1 MRIKAKGIA
10 KELGLS
16 EATVSLALND
26 RPGVNENTKKRI
38 LECVREKQE
47 KLQENFEIQ
56 KKIVHGKVM
65 MLNYI
70 KNGIIMKR
78 SQEQNPIIEKIRE
91 TVKREGYTFEYRLFQ
106 EQFEE
111 IGNLISECREKDVK
125 GIYIMAAEMGKS
137 DIYPFLEL
145 QIPIVTGDNL
155 FYEEGI
161 NSFLIDNREG
171 IRRGVDYLVDKGHS
185 RIVYLAEDIDIFNF
199 LERREAFVLE
209 MAKRECGDVSNRI
222 RHLGSNVEEVAFSMG
237 KYLDE
242 GMRGVT
248 ALILE
253 SSVISMGVIKALL
266 ERNVRIPKD
275 ISLIGFDAVAP
286 VELPGFELTL
296 IKETHTKRHL
306 AAVKHLMQ
314 YMKDEN
320 EEIMRVYY
328 RTRLFEG
335 QTVFDK
341 SKYMYCIKFWW
352 QVFKENLNTCYFF
365 INWGKEAK
373 KKKDKICKIA
383 EKSKGD

>member
-1 MRIKAKGIA
+1 MRIKAKEIA
-10 KELGLS
+10 QELGIS

-26 RPGVNENTKKRI
+26 RPGVNANTKRRI

-47 KLQENFEIQ
+47 KARKDFE
-56 KKIVHGKVM
+56 KKEHAVLGTVM
-65 MLNYI
+65 MINYI

-78 SQEQNPIIEKIRE
+78 SQNRHPVIEMIKEIVEQ
-91 TVKREGYTFEYRLFQ
+91 EGYQFEYRLFQ
-106 EQFEE
+106 EQFEQVE
-111 IGNLISECREKDVK
+111 NLIAECKGKNVK
-125 GIYIMAAEMGKS
+125 EIYIMAAEMAKS

-145 QIPIVTGDNL
+145 QIPLVTGDNL

-185 RIVYLAEDIDIFNF
+185 RIVYLAENIDIFNF

-209 MAKRECGDVSNRI
+209 MAKRECGDARNRI
-222 RHLGSNVEEVAFSMG
+222 RHLGSNVEEAAYSMG

-248 ALILE
+248 AFILE

-266 ERNVRIPKD
+266 ERNIRIPRD
-275 ISLIGFDAVAP
+275 ISLLGFDAVAP

-296 IKETHTKRHL
+296 IKGTHTKRHM
-306 AAVKHLMQ
+306 AAVKHLLR

-328 RTRLFEG
+328 KTRLLEG
-335 QTVFDK
+335 ETVFDK
-341 SKYMYCIKFWW
+341 TKYIY
-352 QVFKENLNTCYFF
+352 
-365 INWGKEAK
+365 G
-373 KKKDKICKIA
+373 
-383 EKSKGD
+383 

>member
-70 KNGIIMKR
+70 KNVIIMKR

-341 SKYMYCIKFWW
+341 SKYMY
-352 QVFKENLNTCYFF
+352 
-365 INWGKEAK
+365 
-373 KKKDKICKIA
+373 
-383 EKSKGD
+383 

>member
-91 TVKREGYTFEYRLFQ
+91 TVKREGDTFEYRLFQ

-125 GIYIMAAEMGKS
+125 GIYIMAAEMEKS

-286 VELPGFELTL
+286 VELPGF
-296 IKETHTKRHL
+296 
-306 AAVKHLMQ
+306 
-314 YMKDEN
+314 
-320 EEIMRVYY
+320 
-328 RTRLFEG
+328 
-335 QTVFDK
+335 
-341 SKYMYCIKFWW
+341 
-352 QVFKENLNTCYFF
+352 
-365 INWGKEAK
+365 
-373 KKKDKICKIA
+373 
-383 EKSKGD
+383 

>member
-1 MRIKAKGIA
+1 
-10 KELGLS
+10 
-16 EATVSLALND
+16 
-26 RPGVNENTKKRI
+26 
-38 LECVREKQE
+38 
-47 KLQENFEIQ
+47 
-56 KKIVHGKVM
+56 
-65 MLNYI
+65 
-70 KNGIIMKR
+70 
-78 SQEQNPIIEKIRE
+78 
-91 TVKREGYTFEYRLFQ
+91 
-106 EQFEE
+106 
-111 IGNLISECREKDVK
+111 
-125 GIYIMAAEMGKS
+125 MGKS

-185 RIVYLAEDIDIFNF
+185 RIV
-199 LERREAFVLE
+199 
-209 MAKRECGDVSNRI
+209 
-222 RHLGSNVEEVAFSMG
+222 
-237 KYLDE
+237 YLDE

-296 IKETHTKRHL
+296 IKGTHTKRHL

-341 SKYMYCIKFWW
+341 SKYMY
-352 QVFKENLNTCYFF
+352 
-365 INWGKEAK
+365 
-373 KKKDKICKIA
+373 
-383 EKSKGD
+383 

>member
-91 TVKREGYTFEYRLFQ
+91 TVKREGDTFEYRLFQ

-209 MAKRECGDVSNRI
+209 MAK
-222 RHLGSNVEEVAFSMG
+222 H
-237 KYLDE
+237 LDE

-341 SKYMYCIKFWW
+341 SKYMY
-352 QVFKENLNTCYFF
+352 
-365 INWGKEAK
+365 
-373 KKKDKICKIA
+373 
-383 EKSKGD
+383 

>member
-1 MRIKAKGIA
+1 MDHQVRHPVIETIKVI
-10 KELGLS
+10 
-16 EATVSLALND
+16 V
-26 RPGVNENTKKRI
+26 
-38 LECVREKQE
+38 EK
-47 KLQENFEIQ
+47 
-56 KKIVHGKVM
+56 
-65 MLNYI
+65 
-70 KNGIIMKR
+70 
-78 SQEQNPIIEKIRE
+78 S
-91 TVKREGYTFEYRLFQ
+91 GYSFEYRLFQ
-106 EQFEE
+106 EKCEHVE
-111 IGNLISECREKDVK
+111 NLIAECREKDVK

-185 RIVYLAEDIDIFNF
+185 RIVYL
-199 LERREAFVLE
+199 
-209 MAKRECGDVSNRI
+209 
-222 RHLGSNVEEVAFSMG
+222 
-237 KYLDE
+237 DE

-296 IKETHTKRHL
+296 IKGTHTKRHL

-341 SKYMYCIKFWW
+341 SKYMY
-352 QVFKENLNTCYFF
+352 
-365 INWGKEAK
+365 
-373 KKKDKICKIA
+373 
-383 EKSKGD
+383 

>member
-1 MRIKAKGIA
+1 MRIKAKEIA

-26 RPGVNENTKKRI
+26 RPGVNEYTKRRI
-38 LECVREKQE
+38 LECVRQKQE
-47 KLQENFEIQ
+47 KSQENFEI
-56 KKIVHGKVM
+56 KEKIVHGKVM

-106 EQFEE
+106 EQFEQ
-111 IGNLISECREKDVK
+111 IGNLIAECREKDVK
-125 GIYIMAAEMGKS
+125 GIYIMAAEMRKS

-171 IRRGVDYLVDKGHS
+171 IRRGVDYLIDKGHS
-185 RIVYLAEDIDIFNF
+185 RIVYLAENIDIFNF

-209 MAKRECGDVSNRI
+209 MAKRECGDASNRI

-248 ALILE
+248 ALMLE

-286 VELPGFELTL
+286 AELPGFELTL
-296 IKETHTKRHL
+296 IKGTHTKRHL
-306 AAVKHLMQ
+306 AAVKHLLRH
-314 YMKDEN
+314 MKDEN

-328 RTRLFEG
+328 KTRLFEG

-341 SKYMYCIKFWW
+341 SKYMY
-352 QVFKENLNTCYFF
+352 
-365 INWGKEAK
+365 
-373 KKKDKICKIA
+373 
-383 EKSKGD
+383 

>member
-125 GIYIMAAEMGKS
+125 GIYIMAAEMEKS

-171 IRRGVDYLVDKGHS
+171 IRRGVDYLVDKRHS

-209 MAKRECGDVSNRI
+209 MAKRECGDASNRI
-222 RHLGSNVEEVAFSMG
+222 RHLGCNVEEAAFSMG

-248 ALILE
+248 AFILE

-314 YMKDEN
+314 YMQDEN

-341 SKYMYCIKFWW
+341 SKYMY
-352 QVFKENLNTCYFF
+352 
-365 INWGKEAK
+365 
-373 KKKDKICKIA
+373 
-383 EKSKGD
+383 

>member
-1 MRIKAKGIA
+1 MRIKAKEIA
-10 KELGLS
+10 QELGLS

-171 IRRGVDYLVDKGHS
+171 MRRGVDYLVDKGHS

-286 VELPGFELTL
+286 VELPGF
-296 IKETHTKRHL
+296 
-306 AAVKHLMQ
+306 
-314 YMKDEN
+314 
-320 EEIMRVYY
+320 
-328 RTRLFEG
+328 
-335 QTVFDK
+335 
-341 SKYMYCIKFWW
+341 
-352 QVFKENLNTCYFF
+352 
-365 INWGKEAK
+365 
-373 KKKDKICKIA
+373 
-383 EKSKGD
+383 

>member
-1 MRIKAKGIA
+1 MRIKAKEIA

-26 RPGVNENTKKRI
+26 CPGVNENTKKRI

-341 SKYMYCIKFWW
+341 SKYMY
-352 QVFKENLNTCYFF
+352 
-365 INWGKEAK
+365 
-373 KKKDKICKIA
+373 
-383 EKSKGD
+383 

>member
-1 MRIKAKGIA
+1 M
-10 KELGLS
+10 
-16 EATVSLALND
+16 
-26 RPGVNENTKKRI
+26 
-38 LECVREKQE
+38 
-47 KLQENFEIQ
+47 
-56 KKIVHGKVM
+56 
-65 MLNYI
+65 
-70 KNGIIMKR
+70 
-78 SQEQNPIIEKIRE
+78 
-91 TVKREGYTFEYRLFQ
+91 FQ

-296 IKETHTKRHL
+296 IKGTHTKRHL

-341 SKYMYCIKFWW
+341 SKYMY
-352 QVFKENLNTCYFF
+352 
-365 INWGKEAK
+365 
-373 KKKDKICKIA
+373 
-383 EKSKGD
+383 

>member
-145 QIPIVTGDNL
+145 QIPIVAGDNL

-266 ERNVRIPKD
+266 ERNVRIPMD

-341 SKYMYCIKFWW
+341 SKYMY
-352 QVFKENLNTCYFF
+352 
-365 INWGKEAK
+365 
-373 KKKDKICKIA
+373 
-383 EKSKGD
+383 

>member
-1 MRIKAKGIA
+1 MDHQVRHPVIETIKAI
-10 KELGLS
+10 
-16 EATVSLALND
+16 V
-26 RPGVNENTKKRI
+26 
-38 LECVREKQE
+38 EK
-47 KLQENFEIQ
+47 
-56 KKIVHGKVM
+56 
-65 MLNYI
+65 
-70 KNGIIMKR
+70 
-78 SQEQNPIIEKIRE
+78 S
-91 TVKREGYTFEYRLFQ
+91 GYSFEYRLFQ
-106 EQFEE
+106 EKCEHVE
-111 IGNLISECREKDVK
+111 NLISECREKDVK

-145 QIPIVTGDNL
+145 QIPIVAGDNL

-209 MAKRECGDVSNRI
+209 MAKRECGDASNRI
-222 RHLGSNVEEVAFSMG
+222 RHLGSSVEEAAFSMG

-296 IKETHTKRHL
+296 IKGTHTKRHL

-341 SKYMYCIKFWW
+341 SKYMY
-352 QVFKENLNTCYFF
+352 
-365 INWGKEAK
+365 
-373 KKKDKICKIA
+373 
-383 EKSKGD
+383 

>member
-1 MRIKAKGIA
+1 MRIKAKEIA

-16 EATVSLALND
+16 EATVSLALNN

-70 KNGIIMKR
+70 KNGIIMKQ

-91 TVKREGYTFEYRLFQ
+91 TVKREGDTFEYRLFQ

-242 GMRGVT
+242 GMRGGT

-341 SKYMYCIKFWW
+341 SKYMY
-352 QVFKENLNTCYFF
+352 
-365 INWGKEAK
+365 
-373 KKKDKICKIA
+373 
-383 EKSKGD
+383 

>member
-1 MRIKAKGIA
+1 MRIKAKEIA

-296 IKETHTKRHL
+296 IKGTHTKRHL

-335 QTVFDK
+335 QTVFDL
-341 SKYMYCIKFWW
+341 SLIH
-352 QVFKENLNTCYFF
+352 
-365 INWGKEAK
+365 I
-373 KKKDKICKIA
+373 
-383 EKSKGD
+383 

>member
-1 MRIKAKGIA
+1 MRIKAKEIA

-145 QIPIVTGDNL
+145 QIPIVAGDNL

-209 MAKRECGDVSNRI
+209 MAKRECGDASNRI
-222 RHLGSNVEEVAFSMG
+222 RHLGSSVEEAAFSMG

-296 IKETHTKRHL
+296 IKGTHTKRHL

-341 SKYMYCIKFWW
+341 SKYMY
-352 QVFKENLNTCYFF
+352 
-365 INWGKEAK
+365 
-373 KKKDKICKIA
+373 
-383 EKSKGD
+383 

>member
-1 MRIKAKGIA
+1 MRIKAKEIA

-341 SKYMYCIKFWW
+341 SKYMY
-352 QVFKENLNTCYFF
+352 
-365 INWGKEAK
+365 
-373 KKKDKICKIA
+373 
-383 EKSKGD
+383 

>member
-185 RIVYLAEDIDIFNF
+185 RIVYLAEDIDIFIF

-341 SKYMYCIKFWW
+341 SKYMY
-352 QVFKENLNTCYFF
+352 
-365 INWGKEAK
+365 
-373 KKKDKICKIA
+373 
-383 EKSKGD
+383 

>member
-1 MRIKAKGIA
+1 MRIKAKEIA

-16 EATVSLALND
+16 EATVSLALNN

-91 TVKREGYTFEYRLFQ
+91 TVKREGDTFEYRLFQ

-242 GMRGVT
+242 GMRGG
-248 ALILE
+248 L
-253 SSVISMGVIKALL
+253 
-266 ERNVRIPKD
+266 
-275 ISLIGFDAVAP
+275 
-286 VELPGFELTL
+286 
-296 IKETHTKRHL
+296 H
-306 AAVKHLMQ
+306 
-314 YMKDEN
+314 
-320 EEIMRVYY
+320 
-328 RTRLFEG
+328 
-335 QTVFDK
+335 
-341 SKYMYCIKFWW
+341 
-352 QVFKENLNTCYFF
+352 
-365 INWGKEAK
+365 
-373 KKKDKICKIA
+373 
-383 EKSKGD
+383 

>member
-1 MRIKAKGIA
+1 MRIKAKEIA

-253 SSVISMGVIKALL
+253 SSVI
-266 ERNVRIPKD
+266 
-275 ISLIGFDAVAP
+275 
-286 VELPGFELTL
+286 
-296 IKETHTKRHL
+296 
-306 AAVKHLMQ
+306 
-314 YMKDEN
+314 
-320 EEIMRVYY
+320 
-328 RTRLFEG
+328 
-335 QTVFDK
+335 
-341 SKYMYCIKFWW
+341 
-352 QVFKENLNTCYFF
+352 
-365 INWGKEAK
+365 
-373 KKKDKICKIA
+373 
-383 EKSKGD
+383 

>member
-1 MRIKAKGIA
+1 MRIKAKEIA

-171 IRRGVDYLVDKGHS
+171 MRRGVDYLVDKGHS

-286 VELPGFELTL
+286 VELPGF
-296 IKETHTKRHL
+296 
-306 AAVKHLMQ
+306 
-314 YMKDEN
+314 
-320 EEIMRVYY
+320 
-328 RTRLFEG
+328 
-335 QTVFDK
+335 
-341 SKYMYCIKFWW
+341 
-352 QVFKENLNTCYFF
+352 
-365 INWGKEAK
+365 
-373 KKKDKICKIA
+373 
-383 EKSKGD
+383 

>member
-10 KELGLS
+10 KELGFS

-145 QIPIVTGDNL
+145 QIPIVAGDNL

-209 MAKRECGDVSNRI
+209 MAKRECGDASNRI
-222 RHLGSNVEEVAFSMG
+222 RHLGSSVEEAAFSMG

-296 IKETHTKRHL
+296 IKGTHTKRHL

-341 SKYMYCIKFWW
+341 SKYMY
-352 QVFKENLNTCYFF
+352 
-365 INWGKEAK
+365 
-373 KKKDKICKIA
+373 
-383 EKSKGD
+383 

>member
-91 TVKREGYTFEYRLFQ
+91 TVKREGDTFEYRLFQ

-145 QIPIVTGDNL
+145 QIPIVAGDNL

-341 SKYMYCIKFWW
+341 SKYMY
-352 QVFKENLNTCYFF
+352 
-365 INWGKEAK
+365 
-373 KKKDKICKIA
+373 
-383 EKSKGD
+383 

>member
-1 MRIKAKGIA
+1 MRIKAKEIA
-10 KELGLS
+10 QELGLS
-16 EATVSLALND
+16 EATVSLALNN

-296 IKETHTKRHL
+296 IKGTHTKRHL

-341 SKYMYCIKFWW
+341 SKYMY
-352 QVFKENLNTCYFF
+352 
-365 INWGKEAK
+365 
-373 KKKDKICKIA
+373 
-383 EKSKGD
+383 